1 MMNRMIR
8 SLATIL
14 ASTAAPLALTS
25 PAGTAAAQTSFDCQP
40 PQILAT
46 LDGLTNPMAITI
58 EDNYAYIIEDYD
70 FFTIVDLSDPTNPTV
85 IGHTDL
91 YAFSAESI
99 TIIGE
104 AAYLHGNSGEIAIYN
119 IEDKTDPWFRRFY
132 GGLYG
137 SDNLLPRT
145 DSHVFLKDSYAL
157 NIERPLAPGVDEYEQ
172 TNTPFDEQPFFVQG
186 DVLITQSSSRYDISD
201 PLNPTLI
208 GDLGYI
214 DLVASNRYDHPYV
227 IAQNTGELLSTRID
241 DHTPVIFTI
250 ESPIPSYQDATVRA
264 DLIFAANGTIDV
276 YTSGSN
282 PQLIAS
288 FMLHD
293 TFYAQH
299 IRQLGDSF
307 VVLSDEQL
315 AIVKIPTN
323 PLSSARTTSSQT
335 YLTKHN
341 NLLITSSETFAKQSY
356 SVNLIDTTE
365 PLRPQWIAQLPFDT
379 QLPRSRGADAIG
391 NTLFVAE
398 RSTGLN
404 AFDISDPSAPIPLG
418 TYPTNTDPKVPS
430 FTADIAISAD
440 LAYVTDQQAGLL
452 VYQIQPD
459 TSLTPISNLPIDASV
474 RNIFLMDDL
483 AMVTSGSDAYL
494 IDLTDPFNPQHL
506 STIAGMA
513 PSGVPSIPAAHR
525 DGDLLYTAEND
536 HGYRIFDITNP
547 TDPIEL
553 AHFDADVSTPQG
565 DFEAYVYDILV
576 EGNTL
581 YVAMSSGG
589 FAIYDN
595 TNIFAPTLLAHL
607 PSAVPQAGSITRY
620 REFVKEGNLIYIAS
634 GDTGARVLS
643 LDGCTIPCAIDY
655 NNDGALDFF
664 DVTAF
669 ITAFND
675 MNPSA
680 DINNDNEFNFFDI
693 TAFIVAYQ
701 NGCP

>member
-8 SLATIL
+8 SLPAIL
-14 ASTAAPLALTS
+14 ATTAAPLAIIATTS
-25 PAGTAAAQTSFDCQP
+25 TAAAQTSFDCQP

-58 EDNYAYIIEDYD
+58 EDNHAYIIEDYD
-70 FFTIVDLSDPTNPTV
+70 FFTIVDLSDPANPTV
-85 IGHTDL
+85 IGRTDL

-104 AAYLHGNSGEIAIYN
+104 AAYLHGDGEIAIYN

-132 GGLYG
+132 GGLY
-137 SDNLLPRT
+137 DTDYLLPRT
-145 DSHVFLKDSYAL
+145 DSHVFLVDSYAL
-157 NIERPLAPGVDEYEQ
+157 NIERPLAPGIDAYEQ
-172 TNTPFDEQPFFVQG
+172 TITPFDEQPFFVQG

-208 GDLGYI
+208 GDLDSR
-214 DLVASNRYDHPYV
+214 DLAAGNRYDHPSV
-227 IAQNTGELLSTRID
+227 IAQDTGNLLSTRID

-250 ESPIPSYQDATVRA
+250 DSPINTYNDATVRA

-276 YTSGSN
+276 YTTGTT
-282 PQLIAS
+282 PHPIAS
-288 FMLHD
+288 FMLD
-293 TFYAQH
+293 DDFYAQH
-299 IRQLGDSF
+299 IRQLGDNF

-315 AIVKIPTN
+315 AIITIPTN
-323 PLSSARTTSSQT
+323 PLSSARTAASQT
-335 YLTKHN
+335 YLNKHN
-341 NLLITSSETFAKQSY
+341 NLLITSSETFAKHTY
-356 SVNLIDTTE
+356 SVNLIDTTD
-365 PLRPQWIAQLPFDT
+365 PLRPQWIAQLPFAT
-379 QLPRSRGADAIG
+379 QLPRSRGADAVG

-398 RSTGLN
+398 RTTGLN
-404 AFDISDPSAPIPLG
+404 AFDISDPSDPIPLG
-418 TYPTNTDPKVPS
+418 TYPTNTDPKAPS
-430 FTADIAISAD
+430 LTADIAISAD

-494 IDLTDPFNPQHL
+494 LDLTDPTNPQHL

-525 DGDLLYTAEND
+525 DGDLLYTADND
-536 HGYRIFDITNP
+536 HGYRIFDITDP

-553 AHFDADVSTPQG
+553 AHFDADLSTPQG
-565 DFEAYVYDILV
+565 DFEAFVYDILV

-595 TNIFAPTLLAHL
+595 TNIFAPTLLAHI
-607 PSAVPQAGSITRY
+607 PAAVPQPGSITRY
-620 REFVKEGNLIYIAS
+620 REFVKEGNLIYIAA
-634 GDTGARVLS
+634 GDAGVRILS

-669 ITAFND
+669 IMAFND
-675 MNPSA
+675 ADPSA

-693 TAFIVAYQ
+693 TAFIVAFQ

>member
-14 ASTAAPLALTS
+14 ASTAAPLALIS

-40 PQILAT
+40 PQILAV

-58 EDNYAYIIEDYD
+58 EGDYAYIIEDYD

-85 IGHTDL
+85 IGRTDL

-104 AAYLHGNSGEIAIYN
+104 AAYLHGDGEIAIYN

-132 GGLYG
+132 GGLY
-137 SDNLLPRT
+137 DTDYLLPRT
-145 DSHVFLKDSYAL
+145 DSHVFLVDSYAL
-157 NIERPLAPGVDEYEQ
+157 NIERPLAPGIDAYEQ
-172 TNTPFDEQPFFVQG
+172 TITPFDEQPFFVQG

-208 GDLGYI
+208 GDLDNR
-214 DLVASNRYDHPYV
+214 DLAAGNRYDHPYV
-227 IAQNTGELLSTRID
+227 IAQDISNLLSTRID

-250 ESPIPSYQDATVRA
+250 DSPINTYNDATVRA

-276 YTSGSN
+276 YTTGTT
-282 PQLIAS
+282 PHPIAS
-288 FMLHD
+288 FMLD
-293 TFYAQH
+293 DDFYAQH
-299 IRQLGDSF
+299 IRQLGDNF

-315 AIVKIPTN
+315 AIITIPTN
-323 PLSSARTTSSQT
+323 PLSSARTAASQT
-335 YLTKHN
+335 YLNKHN
-341 NLLITSSETFAKQSY
+341 NLLITSSETFAKHTY
-356 SVNLIDTTE
+356 SVNLIDTTD
-365 PLRPQWIAQLPFDT
+365 PLRPQWIAQLPFAT
-379 QLPRSRGADAIG
+379 QLPRSRGADAVG

-398 RSTGLN
+398 RTTGLN
-404 AFDISDPSAPIPLG
+404 AFDLSDPSAPIPLG
-418 TYPTNTDPKVPS
+418 TYPTNTDPKAPS
-430 FTADIAISAD
+430 LTADIAISAD

-494 IDLTDPFNPQHL
+494 IDLTDPTNPQHL

-525 DGDLLYTAEND
+525 DGDLLYTADND
-536 HGYRIFDITNP
+536 HGYRIFDITDP

-565 DFEAYVYDILV
+565 NFEAFVYDILV

-620 REFVKEGNLIYIAS
+620 REFIKEGNKVYIAA
-634 GDTGARVLS
+634 GDAGVRILS

-669 ITAFND
+669 IMAFND
-675 MNPSA
+675 TDPSA
-680 DINNDNEFNFFDI
+680 DINNDGEFNFFDI
-693 TAFIVAYQ
+693 TAFIVAFQ